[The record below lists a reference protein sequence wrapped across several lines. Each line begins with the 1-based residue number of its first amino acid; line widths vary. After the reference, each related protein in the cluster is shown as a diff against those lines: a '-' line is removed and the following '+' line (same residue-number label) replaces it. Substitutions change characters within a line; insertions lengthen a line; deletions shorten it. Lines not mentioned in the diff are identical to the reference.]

1 MSPILKTLKCNRCKK
16 YWAIALTRTL
26 ARDVFEAFSNAARG
40 AVDVEINPT
49 ALRSVNNSLLGGG

>member
-1 MSPILKTLKCNRCKK
+1 MQSLQKILGNR
-16 YWAIALTRTL
+16 IDSTL